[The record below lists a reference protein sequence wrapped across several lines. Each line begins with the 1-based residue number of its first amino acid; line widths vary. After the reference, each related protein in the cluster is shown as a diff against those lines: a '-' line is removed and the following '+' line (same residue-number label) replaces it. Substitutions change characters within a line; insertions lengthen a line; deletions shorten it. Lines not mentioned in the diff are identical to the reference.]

1 MAAAPRLPESGPG
14 TSTRAQSVKQIDL
27 YTPAAVNGGYSWF
40 STGDPSGSGEPNLG
54 WSHLA
59 VVDPSYPSSSSA
71 SLTRALCPPSHGPAW
86 RWPSPSTVGAGRE
99 STTVRDQSI
108 LRGASLQGLRS
119 ASCQGT
125 EPPPLSI
132 WMTCTIPAAASGKA
146 HYPKTSPLLH
156 GCFRPWFMSP
166 KAVIATVTGFLEL
179 VKTGPNRG

>member
-59 VVDPSYPSSSSA
+59 VVDPSYPSRSSA
-71 SLTRALCPPSHGPAW
+71 SLTSSPALS
-86 RWPSPSTVGAGRE
+86 R
-99 STTVRDQSI
+99 
-108 LRGASLQGLRS
+108 ASLAMAFSQHCGGRS
-119 ASCQGT
+119 GIYDGSRSKHTSRSFSPRLEIRELPGDRA
-125 EPPPLSI
+125 PPLSI

-166 KAVIATVTGFLEL
+166 KSGHSNGHRVFRTCQ
-179 VKTGPNRG
+179 NWS